1 MSEKKETQHQEE
13 QQEQKK
19 EPEQEQQEEQPEQEQ
34 QEEEQPEQEQQEQE
48 QPEQEQEQPQQEQQQ
63 QQQPQREQPQPQQ
76 ELQQQRRSQD
86 SHEPT
91 FNMPPAPGPRTIS
104 KNPPRSETAR
114 DRALGPLRSH
124 RVPLPN
130 ELSELTPEE
139 QPGGSHK
146 DDKHSLS
153 INISLDLLVEVHL
166 TARVKGDI
174 TIGLL

>member
-13 QQEQKK
+13 Q
-19 EPEQEQQEEQPEQEQ
+19 QEQQEEQPEQEQ

-48 QPEQEQEQPQQEQQQ
+48 QPQQEQQE

-76 ELQQQRRSQD
+76 ELQEQRRSQD

>member
-13 QQEQKK
+13 Q
-19 EPEQEQQEEQPEQEQ
+19 QEQQEEQPEQEQ

-48 QPEQEQEQPQQEQQQ
+48 QPQQEQQE

>member
-48 QPEQEQEQPQQEQQQ
+48 QPEQEQEQPQQEQQ

>member
-19 EPEQEQQEEQPEQEQ
+19 EPQQEQQEEQPEQEQ

-48 QPEQEQEQPQQEQQQ
+48 QPQQEQQ